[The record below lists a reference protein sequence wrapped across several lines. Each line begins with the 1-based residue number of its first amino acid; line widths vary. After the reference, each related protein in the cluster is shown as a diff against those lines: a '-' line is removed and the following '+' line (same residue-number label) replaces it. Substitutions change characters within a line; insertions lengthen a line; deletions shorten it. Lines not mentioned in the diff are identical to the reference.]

1 MTFAKF
7 LPPISQV
14 GVGLPEA
21 ATDRRW
27 CWLHDTGG
35 SYRQEVER

>member
-7 LPPISQV
+7 FPISQV

-21 ATDRRW
+21 ATDRVGV
-27 CWLHDTGG
+27 DYTI
-35 SYRQEVER
+35 Q